1 MRQLYEELEGKD
13 SEGWKR
19 CNEDLLNINDI
30 QLKRRAGNNH
40 DFFEQN
46 NEKPTSI
53 FFSLGKDKEGD
64 DNIAG
69 DGVAEVRPGADGGGG
84 GMPVRNRSGGG
95 PET

>member
-1 MRQLYEELEGKD
+1 MRNLREKIQRVGK
-13 SEGWKR
+13 GVMR
-19 CNEDLLNINDI
+19 INDI
-30 QLKRRAGNNH
+30 QLKRRAGKYR

-64 DNIAG
+64 DNTAG

-95 PET
+95 HEA